1 MYSLHPP
8 LSSLPLTAPAIN
20 TYKLF
25 NMYKVEDVGSGQMAK
40 HISKR
45 KEMAL
50 FILLTLKTINEN
62 HFIKYL

>member
-1 MYSLHPP
+1 
-8 LSSLPLTAPAIN
+8 
-20 TYKLF
+20 
-25 NMYKVEDVGSGQMAK
+25 MYKVEDVGSGQMAK